1 MVQKA
6 LQFLY
11 VYLLFAERMW
21 TKKMVPVKD
30 VIYGSWLSC
39 CRDEYCIE
47 ERRSFLKAA
56 YFIFVIFNCLLHF
69 FLLPFSS

>member
-1 MVQKA
+1 
-6 LQFLY
+6 
-11 VYLLFAERMW
+11 
-21 TKKMVPVKD
+21 MVPVKD

-56 YFIFVIFNCLLHF
+56 YFIFVTFNCLLHIF
-69 FLLPFSS
+69 FFLPFSS